1 MRIRFLPVIFNQAI
15 EQPIVPKM
23 PLWKTVAFAAG
34 LGLSMLSS
42 VRAPPATGGDTV
54 QGPCDSLL
62 SRMQNG
68 RTLGQSGRFHATG
81 TGYLLRLPYRLGGAA
96 VSRTLSQS
104 DPGPA
109 SAADR
114 ELWALHC
121 RPLRPL

>member
-68 RTLGQSGRFHATG
+68 RTLGQSGRFHAMEPVIRCAFDIASVA
-81 TGYLLRLPYRLGGAA
+81 RLS
-96 VSRTLSQS
+96 V
-104 DPGPA
+104 GP
-109 SAADR
+109 
-114 ELWALHC
+114 
-121 RPLRPL
+121 